1 MSSYRSVCL
10 VAALFLISA
19 SSTLAGPGVRKDKGA
34 SNNGPG
40 ILFADC
46 LAASG
51 TPSNCANFTT
61 SPVSTING
69 VPVFNFV
76 VNPGTGDPAQVFD
89 VFQLPGTIAP
99 NSTVTF
105 TFNSLTGN
113 YGAFAC
119 DNSSDPTSGTA
130 LDSLGNP
137 LTGPC
142 TAGST
147 DSLASFLSETDGLN
161 TATFKFLGGAGFP
174 TSWTFYTDKGNL
186 AGIDLGG
193 GGTTTTPE
201 PSSLVLLLAG
211 ALVLGLVSTK
221 RS

>member
-1 MSSYRSVCL
+1 MNTSRSISL
-10 VAALFLISA
+10 VAAIFLISA
-19 SSTLAGPGVRKDKGA
+19 FSTLAGPGVRKDKGA

-40 ILFADC
+40 TPFADC
-46 LAASG
+46 LASSG
-51 TPSNCANFTT
+51 TPSNCANFTS
-61 SPVSTING
+61 SPVSTIDG

-89 VFQLPGTIAP
+89 VFQLPGTIVP

-105 TFNSLTGN
+105 TFNTLTGN

-119 DNSSDPTSGTA
+119 NNSEDSTSGTA

-142 TAGST
+142 TAGTT
-147 DSLASFLSETDGLN
+147 DSLASFLSETDGTN
-161 TATFKFLGGAGFP
+161 TATFKFLAGAGFP
-174 TSWTFYTDKGNL
+174 ASWTFYTDQGNL
-186 AGIDLGG
+186 AGIALS
-193 GGTTTTPE
+193 GGTSTTPE
-201 PSSLVLLLAG
+201 PSSLALLLAG

>member
-1 MSSYRSVCL
+1 MSTHKSICL
-10 VAALFLISA
+10 IAAIFLISA
-19 SSTLAGPGVRKDKGA
+19 FSTLAGPGTRKDKGA
-34 SNNGPG
+34 SNNGVDL
-40 ILFADC
+40 LFADC
-46 LAASG
+46 LAA
-51 TPSNCANFTT
+51 TTENCGNFTAA
-61 SPVSTING
+61 PVSTISG

-76 VNPGTGDPAQVFD
+76 TNDGLQNPDSVATFD

-99 NSTVTF
+99 SSSVTF

-119 DNSSDPTSGTA
+119 DNGTSAFALSSTNS
-130 LDSLGNP
+130 P

-142 TAGST
+142 TAGAT
-147 DSLASFLSETDGLN
+147 DSLASFLSETDSGN
-161 TATFKFLGGAGFP
+161 TATFTFLAGAGFP

-186 AGIDLGG
+186 AAISTS

-211 ALVLGLVSTK
+211 ALVVGLVSTK
-221 RS
+221 AKR

>member
-1 MSSYRSVCL
+1 MRTSKSICL
-10 VAALFLISA
+10 VAAILLTSA
-19 SSTLAGPGVRKDKGA
+19 FSTLAGPGVRKDKGA
-34 SNNGPG
+34 SNNGTD
-40 ILFADC
+40 LSFVAC
-46 LAASG
+46 LAS
-51 TPSNCANFTT
+51 TTENCGNFTAA
-61 SPVSTING
+61 PVSTING

-76 VNPGTGDPAQVFD
+76 TNDGLKNPDSVATFD

-99 NSTVTF
+99 NSSVTF

-113 YGAFAC
+113 FGAFAC
-119 DNSSDPTSGTA
+119 DNGTSPFALSSTNVQ
-130 LDSLGNP
+130 LV
-137 LTGPC
+137 GPC
-142 TAGST
+142 TVGAT
-147 DSLASFLSETDGLN
+147 DSLASFLSETDGVN

-193 GGTTTTPE
+193 GTTTTPE

-211 ALVLGLVSTK
+211 VLVVGLVSTK

>member
-1 MSSYRSVCL
+1 MSTRKSIC
-10 VAALFLISA
+10 LISA
-19 SSTLAGPGVRKDKGA
+19 IFLVSALSTLAGPGTRKDKGA
-34 SNNGPG
+34 SNNGVD
-40 ILFADC
+40 LSFADC
-46 LAASG
+46 LAS
-51 TPSNCANFTT
+51 TTENCGNFTAA
-61 SPVSTING
+61 PVSTING

-76 VNPGTGDPAQVFD
+76 TNDGLQKPDSIATFD

-99 NSTVTF
+99 NSTVSF
-105 TFNSLTGN
+105 TFNTGTGS

-119 DNSSDPTSGTA
+119 DNFNDSTSGTA
-130 LDSLGNP
+130 ISSTEKP

-147 DSLASFLSETDGLN
+147 ASLASFLSETDSGN

-174 TSWTFYTDKGNL
+174 TSWTFYTDQGNL
-186 AGIDLGG
+186 AAIAFG

-211 ALVLGLVSTK
+211 ALVVGLVSTK

>member
-1 MSSYRSVCL
+1 MSTRKSICL
-10 VAALFLISA
+10 VAAIFLISA
-19 SSTLAGPGVRKDKGA
+19 YSTLAATGTRKDLGA
-34 SNNGPG
+34 SNNGVD
-40 ILFADC
+40 LSFADC
-46 LAASG
+46 LAS
-51 TPSNCANFTT
+51 TTVNCGNFTAA
-61 SPVSTING
+61 PVSTIDG

-76 VNPGTGDPAQVFD
+76 TNDGLQNPDSVAVFD

-119 DNSSDPTSGTA
+119 DNGTEAFALSSTN
-130 LDSLGNP
+130 NP

-142 TAGST
+142 TVGAT
-147 DSLASFLSETDGLN
+147 DSLASFLSETDGVN
-161 TATFKFLGGAGFP
+161 TATFTFLGGAGFP

-186 AGIDLGG
+186 AAIDF

-211 ALVLGLVSTK
+211 ALVVGLASTK

>member
-1 MSSYRSVCL
+1 MSASKSSCL
-10 VAALFLISA
+10 VAAIFLISA
-19 SSTLAGPGVRKDKGA
+19 YSTLAGPGTRKDLGA

-40 ILFADC
+40 TPFANC
-46 LAASG
+46 LASSG
-51 TPSNCANFTT
+51 TTSNCANFTS
-61 SPVSTING
+61 SPVSTIDG
-69 VPVFNFV
+69 VQVFNFV
-76 VNPGTGDPAQVFD
+76 VNPGTGDPAQVYD
-89 VFQLPGTIAP
+89 VFQLPGVIAP

-105 TFNSLTGN
+105 TFNTLTGA

-119 DNSSDPTSGTA
+119 NNSDDSTSGTA
-130 LDSLGNP
+130 LDSLGQP

-147 DSLASFLSETDGLN
+147 ASLASFLSETDGVN

-174 TSWTFYTDKGNL
+174 TSWTFYTDQGNL

-193 GGTTTTPE
+193 GTTGTPE

-211 ALVLGLVSTK
+211 ALVVGLVATK
-221 RS
+221 RR

>member
-1 MSSYRSVCL
+1 MNTSRSICL
-10 VAALFLISA
+10 IAAIFLISA
-19 SSTLAGPGVRKDKGA
+19 FSTLAGPGTRKDKGA

-40 ILFADC
+40 LDFGVC
-46 LAASG
+46 LGNSG
-51 TPSNCANFTT
+51 TTSNCANFTT
-61 SPVSTING
+61 SPVSTISG

-76 VNPGTGDPAQVFD
+76 DNPGTTGVPAEVFD

-105 TFNSLTGN
+105 TFNTLLGN

-119 DNSSDPTSGTA
+119 DNPDGSGTA
-130 LDSLGNP
+130 LDSNGKA

-147 DSLASFLSETDGLN
+147 DSLASFLSETDGVN

-174 TSWTFYTDKGNL
+174 TSWTFYTDQGNL
-186 AGIDLGG
+186 AAIAFG

>member
-1 MSSYRSVCL
+1 MSTHKSICL
-10 VAALFLISA
+10 VTAIFLVSA
-19 SSTLAGPGVRKDKGA
+19 FSTWAGPGTRKDKGA
-34 SNNGPG
+34 SNNGVD
-40 ILFADC
+40 LSYADC
-46 LAASG
+46 LVS
-51 TPSNCANFTT
+51 TTENCGNFTAA
-61 SPVSTING
+61 PVSTING

-76 VNPGTGDPAQVFD
+76 TNDGLGSVATFD

-99 NSTVTF
+99 NSSVTF

-119 DNSSDPTSGTA
+119 DNGTSAFALSSTNH
-130 LDSLGNP
+130 L

-142 TAGST
+142 TVGST
-147 DSLASFLSETDGLN
+147 DSLASFLSETDGTN

-193 GGTTTTPE
+193 GTTTTPE

-211 ALVLGLVSTK
+211 ALVVGLVSTK
-221 RS
+221 AKR

>member
-1 MSSYRSVCL
+1 MMSTCKSVCL
-10 VAALFLISA
+10 VAAIFLISA
-19 SSTLAGPGVRKDKGA
+19 FSTLAGPGVRKDKGA
-34 SNNGPG
+34 SNNGPDDA
-40 ILFADC
+40 FATC
-46 LAASG
+46 LAEAG
-51 TPSNCANFTT
+51 NCANFTT
-61 SPVSTING
+61 SAVTTING
-69 VPVFNFV
+69 VPVYNFV
-76 VNPGTGDPAQVFD
+76 LNPGDGTPVLVFD

-99 NSTVTF
+99 GSTVTF
-105 TFNSLTGN
+105 TFNSTTGN

-119 DNSSDPTSGTA
+119 NNGNLGVALSSTNDTM
-130 LDSLGNP
+130 
-137 LTGPC
+137 TGPC
-142 TAGST
+142 TAGAT
-147 DSLASFLSETDGLN
+147 DSLASFLSETDGVN

>member
-1 MSSYRSVCL
+1 MRLSKSICL
-10 VAALFLISA
+10 VAAIFLISA
-19 SSTLAGPGVRKDKGA
+19 FSTLAGPGVRKDKGA

-40 ILFADC
+40 LEFADC
-46 LAASG
+46 FAKSG
-51 TPSNCANFTT
+51 TTSNCANFTT

-76 VNPGTGDPAQVFD
+76 VNPGMMGVPAQVFD

-105 TFNSLTGN
+105 TFNTLTGN

-119 DNSSDPTSGTA
+119 DNPDGSGTA
-130 LDSLGNP
+130 LDSNGNS

-147 DSLASFLSETDGLN
+147 DSLASFLSETDGTN

-193 GGTTTTPE
+193 GTTTTPE

-211 ALVLGLVSTK
+211 ALVVGLAAAK

>member
-1 MSSYRSVCL
+1 MSTSRSISL
-10 VAALFLISA
+10 IAAIFLICA
-19 SSTLAGPGVRKDKGA
+19 FSTLAGIRKDKGA
-34 SNNGPG
+34 SNNGVD
-40 ILFADC
+40 LSYADC
-46 LAASG
+46 LAS
-51 TPSNCANFTT
+51 TTVNCGNFTAA
-61 SPVSTING
+61 PVSTING

-76 VNPGTGDPAQVFD
+76 TNDGLQNPDSVATFD

-99 NSTVTF
+99 NSSVTF

-119 DNSSDPTSGTA
+119 DNGTSAFALSST
-130 LDSLGNP
+130 NHQ

-142 TAGST
+142 TVGAT
-147 DSLASFLSETDGLN
+147 DSLASFLSETDNGN
-161 TATFKFLGGAGFP
+161 TATFTFLGGAGFP

-186 AGIDLGG
+186 AAISTG

-211 ALVLGLVSTK
+211 ALVVGLASTK

>member
-1 MSSYRSVCL
+1 MRQSRSICL
-10 VAALFLISA
+10 LAAIFLISA
-19 SSTLAGPGVRKDKGA
+19 VSTLAGPGVRKDKGA
-34 SNNGPG
+34 SNNGVD
-40 ILFADC
+40 LSFADC
-46 LAASG
+46 LAS
-51 TPSNCANFTT
+51 TTENCGNFTT
-61 SPVSTING
+61 APVSTING
-69 VPVFNFV
+69 VSVFNFV
-76 VNPGTGDPAQVFD
+76 TNDGLKNTDSVAVFD

-99 NSTVTF
+99 NSSVTF
-105 TFNSLTGN
+105 TFNTLTGN

-119 DNSSDPTSGTA
+119 DNGTEAFALSSTN
-130 LDSLGNP
+130 NP

-142 TAGST
+142 TAGTT
-147 DSLASFLSETDGLN
+147 DSLASFLSETDGTN

-193 GGTTTTPE
+193 GTTGTPE

-221 RS
+221 AKR